1 MLALHSDTPDAADT
15 WHVWGARVTHATASA
30 VHDSFTRS
38 ETNSWGTADSGQT
51 WTNTGAA
58 AGNFDVDGAEGTH
71 TLTAVN
77 SAHRS
82 SVTAPSA
89 DFDIY
94 VDIATDALAAGGAL
108 YAGPMARYTD
118 VNNLYVARVAFST
131 TQTITLV
138 IFKRVAAAQTNL
150 VSFTTR
156 LTHVAGTFV
165 RVRFQGFGTALKAK
179 VWEASELEPGPWQ
192 AEVTDSS
199 LTGAASLG
207 CWSLADAA
215 NTNTNPVISFDN
227 FDLANPQTYTV
238 SRSQNGVVKT
248 HSADTDVVLA
258 YPAYVGL

>member
-1 MLALHSDTPDAADT
+1 MDVA
-15 WHVWGARVTHATASA
+15 ASA
-30 VHDSFTRS
+30 L
-38 ETNSWGTADSGQT
+38 A
-51 WTNTGAA
+51 TG
-58 AGNFDVDGAEGTH
+58 GP
-71 TLTAVN
+71 L
-77 SAHRS
+77 
-82 SVTAPSA
+82 
-89 DFDIY
+89 Y
-94 VDIATDALAAGGAL
+94 V
-108 YAGPMARYTD
+108 GPMARYTD
-118 VNNLYVARVAFST
+118 VDNLYVARVAFST
-131 TQTITLV
+131 TQTVTLV

-156 LTHVAGTFV
+156 FTHVAGTFY

-179 VWEASELEPGPWQ
+179 VWEVGSPEPGPWQ

-248 HSADTDVVLA
+248 HSAGADVVLA